1 MSDTQSFV
9 HLHTHTEYS
18 MLDGA
23 SRLNELINAVAQD
36 GQPALAITDHGN
48 MYGVLDF
55 YNTCIDKGITP
66 IIGMEAYM
74 AADSRF
80 ERPVMRGKM
89 DDMGGESEKGSKVY
103 YHLILLAENTLGYN
117 NLIKISSY
125 GSIDGG
131 YYYRPRV
138 DWEILDRY
146 HEGLNITTACLGGL
160 VPQALLADNVQLAEQ
175 LTGRLQ
181 DIFGRE
187 HLYIEIQDHGI
198 PDQRRI
204 LPYLIQLSKKM
215 RAPLVATNDSHY
227 THKEDAPSHDALL
240 CVQTSKTVND
250 PVRFKFEGSEH
261 YLKTATEMRSLF
273 KDVPEA
279 CDNTLEIAMRSQV
292 TIDFGFDALPEYP
305 IPEHIQIRK
314 PTLSD
319 TTKKDVTENSND
331 YQAYAGEYLRELT
344 LEGAKQRYKWP
355 LEKNVAERIDYE
367 LSVISKMGFSSY
379 FLIVADLV
387 RYAKQSNIRV
397 GPGRGSAAGCCV
409 AYCLGIVELDPIKYD
424 LLFERFLNPG
434 RKQMPDIDMDF
445 DERYRGEMI
454 AYAASKYGED
464 HVAQIIT
471 FSTIKARAAVRDAAR
486 VLGYPYA
493 LGDKIAKAMPPL
505 VMGRDTSLSAC
516 FEKTPGYEEGYAAAS
531 ELRAMYNEDM
541 DVKRV
546 VDVAR
551 GLEGLRR
558 QDSIHAAAVVI
569 TKEPLTEYLPVQRKP
584 ESGREISE
592 VPLVTQYEMHGVE
605 KLGLLK
611 MDFLGLRNLSVISRT
626 LDIIERTTQERI
638 NIDNIPLD
646 DSGVYDMLCKGNS
659 IGIFQ
664 LEGTQMRSL
673 MRSLQ
678 PTCFDDIAALVA
690 LYRPGP
696 MAANMH
702 RDYADRKNGRS
713 PIEYLHDDLQ
723 PILADTYGLMI
734 YQESVMRV
742 AQRFAGYSLE
752 EADNL
757 RKACGKKDREMIAKE
772 RDKFIQGCIANGY
785 GEKIGTQLF
794 DIIEPF
800 ADYAFNKSHSYGYAL
815 IAYQNAWLKVHYPVE
830 YMSALLTS
838 VGDDKDRT
846 AILLSECKAMNIN
859 VLVPDINLSQED
871 FTPSR
876 RDGTDCILFGLAAIR
891 NVGAGVTRKIIEERE
906 LNGPFRDFY
915 DFCMRVPSMVLSQR
929 VLQAL
934 IPAGAFDSF
943 GYSRQGL
950 LNVAESIANKCAN
963 QRKDEEAGIST
974 IFSMMDSDEDD
985 SLLYDIRSIEIPK
998 EEMEHSRKLAKEKE
1012 MLGLYV
1018 SGHPMDGFKEAA
1030 RMLADMSILELRKE
1044 SSSDQE
1050 LLEENDTRYSLS
1062 EGTICTLCGV
1072 ITAIKHRKT
1081 KKGDPMVTFVL
1092 DDTTSSIEV
1101 TAFSK
1106 ALDTLGEGI
1115 TDDMVLLVK
1124 GRVDTRDDELK
1135 LIALEMTNPHLNAD
1149 STNLHLGIP
1158 GQLLDRNGVTRFKKI
1173 LKEYPGTERVVL
1185 HVEDKSFLLPAYCSV
1200 DSRTGLLGELMESFN
1215 GAVKIL

>member
-1 MSDTQSFV
+1 
-9 HLHTHTEYS
+9 

-23 SRLNELINAVAQD
+23 YRLNELIDAVERD

-55 YNTCIDKGITP
+55 YNACKDRGIIP

-74 AADSRF
+74 AANSRF

-103 YHLILLAENTLGYN
+103 YHLILLAESTIGYK

-146 HEGLNITTACLGGL
+146 HEGINATTACLGGL
-160 VPQALLADNVQLAEQ
+160 VPQALLAGDMQSAEQ
-175 LTGRLQ
+175 LAGKLQ

-187 HLYIEIQDHGI
+187 HLYVEIQDHNI
-198 PDQRRI
+198 PDQQRI
-204 LPYLIQLSKKM
+204 LPSLIQLSKKIG
-215 RAPLVATNDSHY
+215 APLIATNDSHY
-227 THKEDAPSHDALL
+227 THKEDAESHDALL

-250 PVRFKFEGSEH
+250 PQRFKFDGIEH
-261 YLKTATEMRSLF
+261 YSKTAAEMRSLF
-273 KDVPEA
+273 KEVPEA

-292 TIDFGFDALPEYP
+292 TIDFGNDCLPEYP
-305 IPEHIQIRK
+305 IPEHIRVE
-314 PTLSD
+314 D
-319 TTKKDVTENSND
+319 T
-331 YQAYAGEYLRELT
+331 AGSGRHADDEYLRQLT
-344 LEGAKQRYKWP
+344 MEGARERYEWP
-355 LEKNVAERIDYE
+355 LEENVSERIDYE
-367 LSVISKMGFSSY
+367 LSVISQMGFSSY

-505 VMGRDTSLSAC
+505 VMGRDTPLSAC
-516 FEKTPGYEEGYAAAS
+516 FEKIPGYEEGYAAAG
-531 ELRAMYNEDM
+531 ELRAMYNEDD
-541 DVKRV
+541 DVKRI

-569 TKEPLTEYLPVQRKP
+569 TKEPLIEYLPVQRKP
-584 ESGREISE
+584 ESGKEIGE

-611 MDFLGLRNLSVISRT
+611 MDFLGLRNLSVISRA
-626 LDIIERTTQERI
+626 LDIIERATHERI
-638 NIDNIPLD
+638 DIDNIPLD
-646 DSGVYDMLCKGNS
+646 DMEVFEMLCKGNS

-702 RDYADRKNGRS
+702 RDYADRKNGRA
-713 PIEYLHDDLQ
+713 PIAYIHDDLK

-742 AQRFAGYSLE
+742 AQRFAGYTLE

-757 RKACGKKDREMIAKE
+757 RKACGKKDRDMIAKE
-772 RDKFIQGCIANGY
+772 RDKFIQGCIASGY

-800 ADYAFNKSHSYGYAL
+800 ADYAFNKSHSYGYGL

-838 VGDDKDRT
+838 VGDDKDRI
-846 AILLSECKAMNIN
+846 AVLLSECKAMNIN

-876 RDGTDCILFGLAAIR
+876 RDGADCILFGLAAIR
-891 NVGAGVTRKIIEERE
+891 NVGAVVTRRIIDERTQ
-906 LNGPFRDFY
+906 NGDFRDFY
-915 DFCMRVPSMVLSQR
+915 DFCMRVPPMVLSQR

-950 LNVAESIANKCAN
+950 LDAAESIASKCAN
-963 QRKDEEAGIST
+963 QRKDEEAGIAT
-974 IFSMMDSDEDD
+974 IFSMMDGDKDD

-998 EEMEHSRKLAKEKE
+998 EEMSHSKKLAKEKE

-1018 SGHPMDGFKEAA
+1018 SGHPMDGFKEEA
-1030 RMLADMSILELRKE
+1030 RKLADKSIEELRRDL
-1044 SSSDQE
+1044 SNDQE
-1050 LLEENDTRYSLS
+1050 LLEESDTRYSLS

-1072 ITAIKHRKT
+1072 ITAIKRKKT

-1106 ALDTLGEGI
+1106 ALETLGEEI
-1115 TDDMVLLVK
+1115 AEDMVLPVK

-1149 STNLHLGIP
+1149 GTNLRLRIP

-1173 LKEYPGTERVVL
+1173 LEDYPGTERVVL
-1185 HVEDKSFLLPAYCSV
+1185 HVEGKSFLLPTSCSV
-1200 DSRTGLLGELMESFN
+1200 DSRTGLLGELRESFK
-1215 GAVKIL
+1215 GAVQIL